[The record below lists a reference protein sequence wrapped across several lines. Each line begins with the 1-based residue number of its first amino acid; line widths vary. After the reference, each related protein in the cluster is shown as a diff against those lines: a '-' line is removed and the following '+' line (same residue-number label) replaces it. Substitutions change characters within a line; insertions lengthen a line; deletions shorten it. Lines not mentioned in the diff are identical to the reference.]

1 MSFQPVLDSL
11 NKILTDILDFI
22 PHFINGLIILIVGY
36 LICLLI
42 RWILRRVLRSI
53 RLDQLLERSG
63 ITATVQSL
71 GVRVPISEILVQ
83 IVFFFLFLG
92 FATSA
97 ASLMGLAAVAELLNN
112 VLRFVPRAISA
123 ALLLILG
130 SMVARFLGNTV
141 ASVAENVNI
150 SYGKALGKIL
160 EYAIVTF
167 AAVLAIATL
176 GVDTTVLS
184 TSLTIIVASAGLAV
198 ALTFG
203 LGAREAARHVIAA
216 RYVRQTFTPGQRLTY
231 GNYSGRVRV
240 TNGAYT
246 ILEDVSSQPTST
258 GQPISGGNPQTVSIP
273 NALLMET
280 AIVGEEENPANDTA
294 TENITGSPNPP
305 LN

>member
-280 AIVGEEENPANDTA
+280 AIVGEEENPADDTA